1 MDSVKLIDY
10 IKHRD
15 LFNITSNDF
24 ISWTKELSSLQRQI
38 EENISDEED
47 VNQYEKYITFKEAAD
62 QLEQSLTKLLSY
74 TYSNDVSIHI
84 PTTYL
89 IDYIDDLAECKAHVD
104 SSFIRDK
111 DTFNELWQLS
121 LPLLRVKD
129 QYSTEEASLAASTL
143 NDLQD
148 RAHEIKQ
155 KNEAELNKSR
165 HALRIEAH
173 RLTEQLLENS
183 KSELDAMQ
191 SRIDEVVSRF
201 SDKQRIIDSYFSDL
215 GIAKEGEIYLEQAKK
230 EEQYANKLRNTGI
243 GVLIASIVLLGFLF
257 KDYLGFGH
265 ELTDEYVRSLKSLGL
280 EIFFLRLFSVLLLT
294 TPAIYLL
301 KESASHRNKENI
313 YRQRGTQI
321 VSLPSYLEGLDDREK
336 AVLKHDLA
344 KSLFTFHNGK
354 SDVKNVPDF
363 IRDMKEIASITKSI
377 NGQQSTVKARLNR
390 KF

>member
-15 LFNITSNDF
+15 SFNITANNF
-24 ISWTKELSSLQRQI
+24 ISWTKELSSRQWQM

-47 VNQYEKYITFKEAAD
+47 FNQYQKYIHFKEAAD
-62 QLEQSLTKLLSY
+62 ELEQSLTKLLSY
-74 TYSNDVSIHI
+74 TYSDDVSIHI

-104 SSFIRDK
+104 STFINNEE
-111 DTFNELWQLS
+111 TFHELWQLS

-129 QYSTEEASLAASTL
+129 QYSAEEANLAASTL
-143 NDLQD
+143 NDLQN

-165 HALRIEAH
+165 HALRSEAH

-183 KSELDAMQ
+183 KAELDTMQ

-201 SDKQRIIDSYFSDL
+201 SDKQRVIDAYFSDL
-215 GIAKEGEIYLEQAKK
+215 GIAKEGEIYLERAKK
-230 EEQYANKLRNTGI
+230 EELYANKLRYIGI
-243 GVLIASIVLLGFLF
+243 SLLIASIALLGYLF

-265 ELTDEYVRSLKSLGL
+265 ELTDEYVRSLKSLGP

-336 AVLKHDLA
+336 AALKHDLA
-344 KSLFTFHNGK
+344 KSFFTFHNGK
-354 SDVKNVPDF
+354 SETKNVPDF
-363 IRDMKEIASITKSI
+363 IRDMKEVANIAKSI
-377 NGQQSTVKARLNR
+377 NGQQSSVKERLNR